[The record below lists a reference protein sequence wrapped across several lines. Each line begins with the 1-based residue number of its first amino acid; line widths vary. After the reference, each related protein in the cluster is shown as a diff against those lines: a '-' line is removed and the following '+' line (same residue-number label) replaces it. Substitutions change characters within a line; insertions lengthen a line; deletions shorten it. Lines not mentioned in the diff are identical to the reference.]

1 MTPATVNTPAKGFR
15 GTLGVQTTESKFE
28 SLARAAQDSR
38 RVQGATHRFYRYP
51 ARFSPLFVQAAIEH
65 FTQPGDLVFD
75 PFVGGGTTLVEAMRL
90 GRAGVGFDINELAIF
105 ISQVKTTPIGEAAEQ
120 HLRRWTE
127 GLSQYV
133 NMRAPADVD
142 GTWRESGYFKHLESS
157 RLWRY
162 RKAIQQVL
170 GAISW
175 LPDNP
180 SREFARCAL
189 LRTAQV
195 ALDGKRSPP
204 PISSFRSKLVGN
216 LSEMLDDMA
225 ALRHE
230 AGDAVLVPSRVYK
243 QSADQTHLSGLF
255 EQQKPRLILTSPP
268 YPGVH
273 VLYHRWQIG
282 GRRETPAPYWIANR
296 LDGDGE
302 RYYTLGHRHEKGLA
316 TYFRNL
322 EGAFRSIAEV
332 CSRDTMVVQ
341 VVAFSDPE
349 WQLSRYLD
357 ALSSSGLEEVS
368 HGEQDRMW
376 RDVPN
381 RRWHAL
387 SQAKHSSARE
397 VVLFHKLA

>member
-1 MTPATVNTPAKGFR
+1 MGIVRVENAE
-15 GTLGVQTTESKFE
+15 GTLAN
-28 SLARAAQDSR
+28 LARAAQDTR

-51 ARFSPLFVQAAIEH
+51 ARFSPLFVQAAIEQ
-65 FTQPGDLVFD
+65 FTKPGDLVFD

-90 GRAGVGFDINELAIF
+90 GRAGVGSDINELAIF
-105 ISQVKTTPIGEAAEQ
+105 ISQVKTTLLSEPAEQ
-120 HLRRWTE
+120 QLRRWTAGVGE
-127 GLSQYV
+127 YV
-133 NMRAPADVD
+133 NMHTAADVD
-142 GTWRESGYFKHLESS
+142 GKWRESGYFKHMEANGV
-157 RLWRY
+157 WRY

-170 GAISW
+170 NAIAW
-175 LPDNP
+175 LPDNA

-195 ALDGKRSPP
+195 ALDGNRSPP
-204 PISSFRSKLVGN
+204 PISTFRTRLVGY

-225 ALRHE
+225 ELRCE
-230 AGDAVLVPSRVYK
+230 TAGVQPQPCRVLK
-243 QSADQTHLSGLF
+243 QSADHAHASGVF
-255 EQQKPRLILTSPP
+255 DEQKPRLILTSPP

-282 GRRETPAPYWIANR
+282 GRRETAAPYWIANR

-302 RYYTLGHRHEKGLA
+302 RYYTLGHRKEKGLA

-322 EGAFRSIAEV
+322 EASFRSIAKV
-332 CSRDTMVVQ
+332 CLPETIIVQ
-341 VVAFSDPE
+341 VVAFADPE
-349 WQLSRYLD
+349 WQLGRYLE
-357 ALSSSGLEEVS
+357 ALTNAGLEEVGQ
-368 HGEQDRMW
+368 GEQERLW

-397 VVLFHKLA
+397 VVLFHRLA

>member
-1 MTPATVNTPAKGFR
+1 MQPSEAV
-15 GTLGVQTTESKFE
+15 FE
-28 SLARAAQDSR
+28 SLTRAAQDTR

-65 FTQPGDLVFD
+65 FTKPGDLVFD
-75 PFVGGGTTLVEAMRL
+75 PFVGGGTTVVEAMRL

-105 ISQVKTTPIGEAAEQ
+105 ISQVKTTLLGEAAEYNI
-120 HLRRWTE
+120 RRWAK
-127 GLSQYV
+127 GARQYI
-133 NMRAPADVD
+133 NMRAPADAD
-142 GTWRESGYFKHLESS
+142 GAWRANGYFKHMESS

-170 GAISW
+170 NAIGW

-195 ALDGKRSPP
+195 ALDGKRSPA
-204 PISSFRSKLVGN
+204 PISSFRNKLGSY

-225 ALRHE
+225 ALRRE
-230 AGDAVLVPSRVYK
+230 AGHAGPLPCRVYK
-243 QSADQTHLSGLF
+243 QSADQAHTSGIF
-255 EQQKPRLILTSPP
+255 DERKPRLILTSPP

-302 RYYTLGHRHEKGLA
+302 RYYTLGHRKEKGLA

-322 EGAFRSIAEV
+322 EASFRSIAQV
-332 CSRDTMVVQ
+332 CSPETIIVQ
-341 VVAFSDPE
+341 VVAFSDPN
-349 WQLSRYLD
+349 WQLGRYLD
-357 ALSSSGLEEVS
+357 ALAKAGLEEINP
-368 HGEQDRMW
+368 GEQDRLW

-397 VVLFHKLA
+397 VVLFHRLA